1 MRQCQP
7 GIFRYDEES
16 RQLVVVS
23 AKKAN
28 NIDEVRWTVAGGG
41 GGGSAN
47 NIDEETV
54 NAPPPKA
61 ASSSSSYPL
70 PSPCQIKKVGLSI
83 AKAYS
88 PTENMVSVQVR
99 CEVCPPP
106 PPMPHW
112 MR

>member
-41 GGGSAN
+41 GESAN

-106 PPMPHW
+106 PPCPTG
-112 MR
+112 